1 MTYGRPKPR
10 PVRPELVEGPSFRS
24 SGSKRNKRLRQPRI
38 KSGAE
43 RFRVSLALITGALLL
58 AGCGLQPLYGGG
70 ASGPVAQTLRSVT
83 VAPIEGRAG
92 WLVRTALEDRL
103 GAPKD
108 GSAAYRLEVMLD
120 DDITGFGIRTDDAVT
135 RERRTLRAR
144 YRLVDSAK
152 GTVLLDATAGSD
164 AGIDVVG
171 SEYATVAAEQTALE
185 RLSREV
191 ADQIVTRVALYARR
205 SGEAP

>member
-1 MTYGRPKPR
+1 MT
-10 PVRPELVEGPSFRS
+10 
-24 SGSKRNKRLRQPRI
+24 
-38 KSGAE
+38 
-43 RFRVSLALITGALLL
+43 RFVAFTLLL
-58 AGCGLQPLYGGG
+58 AGCGLQPLYTGGG
-70 ASGPVAQTLRSVT
+70 SGPVAQSLRSVA
-83 VAPIEGRAG
+83 VAPIEGRSG

-103 GAPKD
+103 GKPEA
-108 GSAAYRLEVMLD
+108 GAVRYRLEVLLD
-120 DDITGFGIRTDDAVT
+120 DDITGFGIRSDDAVT

-144 YRLVDSAK
+144 YRLVDAAR

-185 RLSREV
+185 HLSKEV

-205 SGEAP
+205 SGDQP